1 MKDYRMVFKEENYKK
16 FWDNYM
22 NRVRISA
29 LPKKLYMPSMDELYK
44 MQDMADDKG
53 MSMYKYLLAKA
64 VEALIIDGV
73 NAPKKGILK
82 TAYKYL
88 RENEDIVHSI
98 CMMYPMESIY
108 SDIAKYDSDLCKKL
122 ISENIDNSIYNL
134 DNLSLFNEDT
144 LSNYNIEYDVISM
157 LANKLSSNPKYRFE
171 YQGNKLLDDIF
182 DRKFDYSSSFISY
195 TKDDIWNKLM
205 KLEPAYVFTEDKELL
220 EELNTEIGIKNKFMS
235 SINAYSS
242 KYNISNIKGYDY
254 QGKDI
259 LTNPDENV
267 KKLIKCINDRK

>member
-22 NRVRISA
+22 NRVRISS

-122 ISENIDNSIYNL
+122 ISENVDNSIYNL

-144 LSNYNIEYDVISM
+144 LCNYNIEYDVISM

-171 YQGNKLLDDIF
+171 YQGNKLFDDIF

-220 EELNTEIGIKNKFMS
+220 EELNTEIGIKNNFMS
-235 SINAYSS
+235 SINTYSS

-267 KKLIKCINDRK
+267 KKLIKCINDRR